1 MIDQRTPHAY
11 AASWLL
17 VPILLGLAIIGE
29 GVLDVLDRSTW
40 WSGSLLLCLVN
51 TPLALSILGRWPSPP
66 LPLRLVQMAVYV
78 SVYWGLIFGLLS
90 LSSLQVSDTIMWAQ
104 LPWDGKRVVVHLV
117 APLIAIALWS
127 WAFQARAARD
137 ASQGNR

>member
-1 MIDQRTPHAY
+1 MIDRGTPRAY

-90 LSSLQVSDTIMWAQ
+90 LSSLQVSDAIVLAP
-104 LPWDGKRVVVHLV
+104 LPWDGQRVVVHLV

-127 WAFQARAARD
+127 WAFQTRAARD
-137 ASQGNR
+137 ASRGNR